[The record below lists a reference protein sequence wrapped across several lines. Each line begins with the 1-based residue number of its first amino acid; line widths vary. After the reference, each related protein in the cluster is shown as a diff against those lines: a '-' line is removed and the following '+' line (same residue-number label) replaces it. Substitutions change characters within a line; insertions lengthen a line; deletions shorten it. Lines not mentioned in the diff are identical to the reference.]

1 MGGGGGEK
9 RGGGGGGG
17 KGWERGGE
25 GEGGGNCYGTES
37 SPEGVDIFSEAL
49 YLWRA
54 G

>member
-1 MGGGGGEK
+1 MKAQFLIMQIWGGGGG
-9 RGGGGGGG
+9 
-17 KGWERGGE
+17 W
-25 GEGGGNCYGTES
+25 EGGGNCYGTES

>member
-1 MGGGGGEK
+1 MGGGGGGE
-9 RGGGGGGG
+9 GGGGGGG
-17 KGWERGGE
+17 GGR

-37 SPEGVDIFSEAL
+37 SPEGVAILSEAL